1 MTSSSEH
8 EQRAGV
14 DWERI
19 GRAAEHF
26 ARRVA
31 RDARTFAAHLEAHAG
46 ELAREVWRDGA
57 CGRGHRHHRRERPA
71 PDVRQM
77 FEDVRGVLAGIMDG
91 IDDLL
96 ASAFPA
102 AADEPWRR
110 VVSNRDAACTG
121 CGAALAAGAEAH
133 ARRTAAGTEFRC
145 LACGVP
151 DPGTA

>member
-8 EQRAGV
+8 EHRAGV
-14 DWERI
+14 DYERI

-46 ELAREVWRDGA
+46 ELAREVWG
-57 CGRGHRHHRRERPA
+57 GGGHGHRQHRSERPG
-71 PDVRQM
+71 PDVRQL
-77 FEDVRGVLAGIMDG
+77 FEDVRGVLAGIMDR

-96 ASAFPA
+96 AAAFPA

-110 VVSNRDAACTG
+110 VVSNRDAACAG
-121 CGAALAAGAEAH
+121 CGAALAAGAEVH
-133 ARRTAAGTEFRC
+133 ARRTATGTEFRC

-151 DPGTA
+151 APGKA